1 MDKVNKRF
9 NRIMNIS
16 LLMIL
21 LNLIVGFV
29 FIFFTNIA
37 LKVSLVMLGGLITIK
52 GLYSLIRY
60 FYDGLANKV
69 FVADLFYGLVSVALG
84 LLLIFYPTDISNFI
98 GVGFGLWL
106 LFNGLVKGFYS
117 LKFMKNNEEIYPLVG
132 FIAVLLI
139 IMGLSTIINPF
150 SGFMIITKLIG
161 IFLICAS
168 LFEGMVCS
176 LFKKRAQSILDI
188 FE

>member
-1 MDKVNKRF
+1 
-9 NRIMNIS
+9 
-16 LLMIL
+16 
-21 LNLIVGFV
+21 
-29 FIFFTNIA
+29 
-37 LKVSLVMLGGLITIK
+37 
-52 GLYSLIRY
+52 
-60 FYDGLANKV
+60 
-69 FVADLFYGLVSVALG
+69 
-84 LLLIFYPTDISNFI
+84 
-98 GVGFGLWL
+98 
-106 LFNGLVKGFYS
+106 
-117 LKFMKNNEEIYPLVG
+117 MKNNEEIYPLVG
-132 FIAVLLI
+132 FIAVLLV